1 MATAYLGLGSNL
13 GDRRAN
19 LRRALELLEP
29 QAKVDAVSA
38 LYESAPQPPAPPP
51 DYLNAACRVTT
62 DLSPQELLAHVK
74 AIESQTG
81 RVQGPRWAPRPID
94 IDIELYDGLV
104 IETPDLTIP
113 HPRLRERNF
122 VLQPLLDIAP
132 DVTHPATGERFDNL
146 LQQVG
151 NAGLRRLSGPGWHLV
166 RERET

>member
-19 LRRALELLEP
+19 LARALELLEP
-29 QAKVDAVSA
+29 HAQVEVVST
-38 LYESAPQPPAPPP
+38 LYESSPQPPAPPP

-62 DLSPQELLAHVK
+62 GLSPHELLAHVK
-74 AIESQTG
+74 AIETQLG
-81 RVQGPRWAPRPID
+81 RVEGPRWSPRPID
-94 IDIELYDGLV
+94 IDIELYDDLV

-132 DVTHPATGERFDNL
+132 GLSHPATGERLDQL
-146 LQQVG
+146 LQKVG
-151 NAGLRRLSGPGWHLV
+151 SAGLQRVSEPGWQT
-166 RERET
+166 EA